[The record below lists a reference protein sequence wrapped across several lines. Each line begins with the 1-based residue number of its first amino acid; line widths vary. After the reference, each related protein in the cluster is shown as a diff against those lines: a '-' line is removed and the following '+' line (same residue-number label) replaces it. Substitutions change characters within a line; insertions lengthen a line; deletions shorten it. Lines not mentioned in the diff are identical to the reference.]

1 MKKISIL
8 CALVLSA
15 LFLVSC
21 RNDSSDSQKNY
32 ADLID
37 NIALAG
43 KKHNEGLDLFLNAIK
58 KNPEK
63 LNAFYKLSASNKTS
77 RAPSSNLELIS
88 DLTDIQFSVFVNQS
102 DFNSLTEQQLKQTL
116 TSANT
121 GLVNSVSENGFVPT
135 NPELSGQIYYS
146 TDEQYLSPKVK
157 ELLNILQVSIN
168 DDGDYDTTIQTFNSI
183 ENRANLECT
192 EQEKVIIISAVN
204 VGKNSL
210 NYWYNN
216 AQNWENVGSVAG
228 KGTKPKAWKVIAGA
242 DVAGAV
248 TGAVRAAVINLWPG
262 AGQAAY
268 GAAIVGSALGGSA
281 GAAVL
286 YYLWN

>member
-1 MKKISIL
+1 M
-8 CALVLSA
+8 
-15 LFLVSC
+15 
-21 RNDSSDSQKNY
+21 
-32 ADLID
+32 ID